1 MDNQDIK
8 AGDLV
13 LYKGGLFRVN
23 GLAER
28 AGAFGLV
35 KTVLIGDTSAP
46 IDKVRKADHRDVI
59 RITKGGPS
67 Q

>member
-13 LYKGGLFRVN
+13 LYNGGLFRVETIVGAM
-23 GLAER
+23 GLIE
-28 AGAFGLV
+28 
-35 KTVLIGDTSAP
+35 IGDMFVP
-46 IDKVRKADHRDVI
+46 INEVRKADHRDI
-59 RITKGGPS
+59 NRITKGGPS

>member
-13 LYKGGLFRVN
+13 LYNGGLFRVITIV
-23 GLAER
+23 
-28 AGAFGLV
+28 GAMGLV
-35 KTVLIGDTSAP
+35 EIGDMFVP
-46 IDKVRKADHRDVI
+46 INEVRKADHRDII